1 MLSLNYLFKE
11 IKILSLKYM
20 AKQTV
25 NLKSFIVLLFKTPF
39 QLKKDKIQ
47 SGLYFENI
55 VQRKHHKRKLL
66 YRSVFCFVISGKAL
80 TLSPA
85 AAAKP

>member
-25 NLKSFIVLLFKTPF
+25 NLKSFIILLVQNPF
-39 QLKKDKIQ
+39 SIKKDKSKVVYI
-47 SGLYFENI
+47 LKI
-55 VQRKHHKRKLL
+55 
-66 YRSVFCFVISGKAL
+66 
-80 TLSPA
+80 
-85 AAAKP
+85 

>member
-39 QLKKDKIQ
+39 QLKKINPKWFI
-47 SGLYFENI
+47 F
-55 VQRKHHKRKLL
+55 
-66 YRSVFCFVISGKAL
+66 
-80 TLSPA
+80 
-85 AAAKP
+85 